1 MAKPIDTERRQ
12 KIVQYVMS
20 HGKARVAE
28 LAEAFNVSGETIRK
42 DLNELH
48 NRNILHKGHG
58 IVLPASA
65 YLENVY
71 ARKAARHQ
79 EEKSRI
85 AALAE
90 SLIPSEGV
98 IYLDASSTVARLAS
112 LLARHRDLTII
123 TNSMSSARRQRQSGY
138 GYWRRT
144 APQKLRLH
152 RPMGGTR
159 RAPSA
164 L

>member
-20 HGKARVAE
+20 RGKARVAE
-28 LAEAFNVSGETIRK
+28 LAGAFNVSGETIRK

-112 LLARHRDLTII
+112 
-123 TNSMSSARRQRQSGY
+123 ARRQRQSGY

-144 APQKLRLH
+144 AAQKLRLH
-152 RPMGGTR
+152 RPMGGAR

>member
-112 LLARHRDLTII
+112 CA
-123 TNSMSSARRQRQSGY
+123 AVCF
-138 GYWRRT
+138 
-144 APQKLRLH
+144 P
-152 RPMGGTR
+152 
-159 RAPSA
+159 A